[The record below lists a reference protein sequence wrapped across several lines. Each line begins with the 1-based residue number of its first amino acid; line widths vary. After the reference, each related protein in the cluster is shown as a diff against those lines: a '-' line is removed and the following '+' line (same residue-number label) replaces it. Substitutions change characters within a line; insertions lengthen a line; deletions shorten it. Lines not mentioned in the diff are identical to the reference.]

1 LRREA
6 DEITKAAERA
16 ADLTG
21 QLLAFSRQQVL
32 QPKVLVLDQVVADME
47 KMLRRLIG
55 EHIQLVTHFHAQRGA
70 ARADPGQLHQVLLN
84 LAVNARDAMP
94 DGGELRI
101 EVADVDLTET
111 KTKEH
116 PGLAPGSWV
125 MLAVSDTGCGMDDE
139 TRARLFEPF
148 FTTKEQGKGTG
159 LGLSTVYGIVKQSG
173 GHISVESAPGRGS
186 TFRIYLPMADRA
198 DTSQPGGR
206 DVQADMASG
215 SETILLVEDDA
226 SVRDLAREV
235 LEMNG
240 YTVIEAG
247 DGVEALAIYGQKAPE
262 IDMMVTDLVMPR
274 LGGRELAREVA
285 RDQPELP
292 VLYLSGYT
300 DSAALHQGGLDGS
313 YFLQK
318 PFTPAALAHKIREV
332 LDATE
337 R

>member
-1 LRREA
+1 
-6 DEITKAAERA
+6 
-16 ADLTG
+16 
-21 QLLAFSRQQVL
+21 VL

-55 EHIQLVTHFHAQRGA
+55 EHIRLVTQFLAQRGA

-94 DGGELRI
+94 EGGELRI
-101 EVADVDLTET
+101 EVADVDLAEANAL
-111 KTKEH
+111 EH

-125 MLAVSDTGCGMDDE
+125 MLAVSDTGCGMDAE

-173 GHISVESAPGRGS
+173 GHISVDSAVGQGS
-186 TFRIYLPMADRA
+186 TFRIYLPMVEREVIPP
-198 DTSQPGGR
+198 SRGR
-206 DVQADMASG
+206 EVQTDMISG
-215 SETILLVEDDA
+215 CETILLVEDDA

-247 DGVEALAIYGQKAPE
+247 DGAEALAIYGEKSSE

-285 RDQPELP
+285 REQPRLP

-300 DSAALHQGGLDGS
+300 DSAVLHQGGLDGS

-332 LDATE
+332 LDAAE
-337 R
+337 RSA